1 MLEVVI
7 SFFET
12 DFFIRCCELT
22 DLPAVLAIENSSYP
36 RPWSEQ
42 QFLQELQATYSRVD
56 LLSLDSDLAG
66 YICYWLA
73 AGEMHILNVATASDF
88 RRKGVARKL
97 LVHAF
102 SQAKASNIESAY
114 LEVRTGNIGAISL
127 YRDFGFNDDCIRR
140 AYYGDGEDALLMSC
154 VLQGPFNDGV

>member
-1 MLEVVI
+1 M
-7 SFFET
+7 
-12 DFFIRCCELT
+12 IRCCGLA
-22 DLPAVLAIENSSYP
+22 DLPAVFAIETSSYP

-56 LLSLDSDLAG
+56 LLFVDNDLAG
-66 YICYWLA
+66 YICFWLA
-73 AGEMHILNVATASDF
+73 AGELHILNVATASGF

-97 LVHAF
+97 LEHAF
-102 SQAKASNIESAY
+102 SQAKACNIDLAY

-140 AYYGDGEDALLMSC
+140 AYYSDGEDALLMSR
-154 VLQGPFNDGV
+154 VLQSPLNDGV